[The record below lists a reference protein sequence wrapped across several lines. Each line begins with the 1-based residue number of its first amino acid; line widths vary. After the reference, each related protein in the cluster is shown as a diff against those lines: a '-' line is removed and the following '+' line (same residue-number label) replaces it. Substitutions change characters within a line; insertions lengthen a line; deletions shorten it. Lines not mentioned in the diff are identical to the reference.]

1 MDQYNFGR
9 EKEELVAGVLR
20 NQGFLNV
27 KLTDGSRGAY
37 DVYGQYQDGRF
48 ILVQVK
54 ASRIGIAKPQ
64 ATDGDKGRLIAVA
77 NENNASAYIAYVV
90 GTEIEWKVIRK

>member
-9 EKEELVAGVLR
+9 EKEEFVAKKLAG
-20 NQGFLNV
+20 QGFLNV
-27 KLTDGSRGAY
+27 HLTEGSRGAY
-37 DVYGQYQDGRF
+37 DVYGQYTDGRF

-54 ASRIGIAKPQ
+54 ASRVGIDKPQ
-64 ATDGDKGRLIAVA
+64 ATDEDKKQLVAIA

-90 GTEIEWKVIRK
+90 GTEVEWEKLKD